1 MIDSGWVYPGTLII
15 IIILIVFL
23 RIMKNKIEHDQLD
36 LEKSIKNQNIEL
48 FEDTLS
54 DLQIN
59 ILVEEE
65 KILREKYNMKK
76 MLD

>member
-1 MIDSGWVYPGTLII
+1 MIDPSSVYPVTLII

-23 RIMKNKIEHDQLD
+23 EIRKNKIEQDQLD

>member
-1 MIDSGWVYPGTLII
+1 MIDSSSVYPVTLLII
-15 IIILIVFL
+15 VILIVFIQI
-23 RIMKNKIEHDQLD
+23 RKNKIEQDQLD